1 MCCKMICWFK
11 YPFVRL
17 LIPFASG
24 IWLAFFNGNV
34 CVSKIVVVNLLIFL
48 LILLTLLVISSVL
61 IKNYRYRYVFSL
73 LLNVFLLLSGFSFV
87 KIHDYK
93 SKVNS
98 LSNVD
103 FTPEHYVA
111 RLYECPVV
119 KDNSVKVMM
128 QLLEIEDEL
137 SEKHKFDSKI
147 IAYFEKDESSLSL
160 KYGDCVIFLTN
171 PEEVKKPPNPE
182 QFNYKEYLYKK
193 GVTHQVYLKS
203 DKWLNLSCNKSNPI
217 YEFSYSLRDFLLLT
231 MRHLGVDDEEYA
243 VAAAILLGYDD
254 SLPMDL
260 RQKYVAA
267 GAMHILCVSGLH
279 VGVIFM
285 VFSYLLFFLDD
296 RKKIQRLLK
305 YLLLLLLIWFYA
317 LLAGLA
323 PSILRATIMLSF
335 VLVGNIIN
343 RKGVLLNSLAASAMI
358 LLCINPAN
366 LFDIGFMLSYIAVIG
381 IVVLQKPIYKL
392 VYSKYKIVN
401 KIWELTSVTIAAQLA
416 TLPFTIY
423 YFHQF
428 PTYFW
433 LSNLFM
439 TPVSSVVII
448 GGMIMLLVFFIPYI
462 NVMVAFFVSKMIYVM
477 NLGVEWI
484 ESLPFSII
492 KGIYINTSQFVILLL
507 ILLLLLLFVEL
518 KEKRLIFCMMILSS
532 LFLIVNFNN
541 ILMQKN
547 QKEMVIYS
555 INNATAID
563 FLCGREHFLLSDSV
577 FFNDKSSFSY
587 NIENFLVKKGV
598 FFNGK
603 TIQFCDNFDGNFVK
617 KRKSVVI
624 FGEKVLGM
632 SNGSD
637 FLSDSLSYKIPL
649 DFMLVYGKK
658 RQSLSYLLNV
668 YDFDYLII
676 DGTVPQYLTSELI
689 EDSER
694 LGIKYHSIREKG
706 AFVVK

>member
-1 MCCKMICWFK
+1 MCCVMICWFK
-11 YPFVRL
+11 YPFIRL
-17 LIPFASG
+17 LIPFATG
-24 IWLAFFNGNV
+24 IWLAFFKGNV
-34 CVSKIVVVNLLIFL
+34 CASENVIIYLLIIL
-48 LILLTLLVISSVL
+48 LILLTSLILSSFF
-61 IKNYRYRYVFSL
+61 IKNYRYRYVFSI
-73 LLNVFLLLSGFSFV
+73 LLNVFLFLSGFSFV
-87 KIHDYK
+87 RIQDYK
-93 SKVNS
+93 LKVNS
-98 LSNVD
+98 LSDVE
-103 FTPEHYVA
+103 FTPKHYVA
-111 RLYECPVV
+111 RLCECPAA

-128 QLLEIEDEL
+128 ELLEIEDES
-137 SEKHKFDSKI
+137 SEKHKFESKI

-160 KYGDCVIFLTN
+160 KYGDCIIFLTN

-182 QFNYKEYLYKK
+182 QFDYKDYLYKK

-203 DKWLNLSCNKSNPI
+203 DRWLNLYCNKSNPI
-217 YEFSYSLRDFLLLT
+217 YELSYSLRDFLLLT
-231 MRHLGVDDEEYA
+231 MQRLGVNDDEYS

-254 SLPMDL
+254 NLPMDL

-285 VFSYLLFFLDD
+285 VFTYLLFFLDD
-296 RKKIQRLLK
+296 RKMTQRLLK
-305 YLLLLLLIWFYA
+305 HLLLLLFIWFYA

-335 VLVGNIIN
+335 VVIGNIIN
-343 RKGVLLNSLAASAMI
+343 RKGVLLNSLAASALI

-366 LFDIGFMLSYIAVIG
+366 LFDIGFMLSYVAVIG
-381 IVVLQKPIYKL
+381 IVVLQKPISKL

-401 KIWELTSVTIAAQLA
+401 KIWEITSVTIAAQIA
-416 TLPFTIY
+416 TVPFTIY

-462 NVMVAFFVSKMIYVM
+462 NTIVAFFVSKMIYVM

-492 KGIYINTSQFVILLL
+492 KGLYIDTSQFVILLL
-507 ILLLLLLFVEL
+507 MLLLLLLFVEL
-518 KEKRLIFCMMILSS
+518 KEKRLVFCMMVLSS

-541 ILMQKN
+541 ILKQKN

-555 INNATAID
+555 INNATVID
-563 FLCGREHFLLSDSV
+563 FLCGKEHFLLSDST

-632 SNGSD
+632 SDGSD
-637 FLSDSLSYKIPL
+637 FLNDSLSYRIPL

-658 RQSLSYLLNV
+658 RQSLSSLLNV
-668 YDFDYLII
+668 YNFDYLII
-676 DGTVPQYLTSELI
+676 DGTVPSYLSSEII
-689 EDSER
+689 EESEN

-706 AFVVK
+706 SFLVK

>member
-1 MCCKMICWFK
+1 MCCEMICWFK
-11 YPFVRL
+11 YPFIRL

-61 IKNYRYRYVFSL
+61 IKNYRYRYVFTL

-93 SKVNS
+93 SKVNG

-103 FTPEHYVA
+103 FTPEYYVA

-128 QLLEIEDEL
+128 QLLEIEDESL
-137 SEKHKFDSKI
+137 EKHKFESKI

-160 KYGDCVIFLTN
+160 KYGDCIIFLTN

-182 QFNYKEYLYKK
+182 QFDYKDYLYKK
-193 GVTHQVYLKS
+193 GVSHQVYLKS
-203 DKWLNLSCNKSNPI
+203 DKWLNLYFNKSNPI
-217 YEFSYSLRDFLLLT
+217 YELSYSLRDFLLLT
-231 MRHLGVDDEEYA
+231 MQRLGVNDDEYS

-366 LFDIGFMLSYIAVIG
+366 LFDIGFMLSYVAVIG
-381 IVVLQKPIYKL
+381 IVVLQKPISKL

-492 KGIYINTSQFVILLL
+492 KGLYIDTSQFVILLM

-541 ILMQKN
+541 ILKQKN

-555 INNATAID
+555 INNTTAID
-563 FLCGREHFLLSDSV
+563 FLCGREHFLLSDST

-603 TIQFCDNFDGNFVK
+603 TIQFCDNFDVNFVK

-658 RQSLSYLLNV
+658 RQSLLQ
-668 YDFDYLII
+668 F
-676 DGTVPQYLTSELI
+676 
-689 EDSER
+689 
-694 LGIKYHSIREKG
+694 
-706 AFVVK
+706 

>member
-61 IKNYRYRYVFSL
+61 IKNYRYRYVFTL

-93 SKVNS
+93 SKVNG

-103 FTPEHYVA
+103 FTPEYYVA

-137 SEKHKFDSKI
+137 SEKHKFESKI

-366 LFDIGFMLSYIAVIG
+366 LFDIGFMLSYVAVIG
-381 IVVLQKPIYKL
+381 IVVLQKPISKL

-492 KGIYINTSQFVILLL
+492 KGLYIDTSQFVILLM

-541 ILMQKN
+541 ILKQKN

-563 FLCGREHFLLSDSV
+563 FLCGREHFLLSDST

-658 RQSLSYLLNV
+658 RQSLLQLLNV
-668 YDFDYLII
+668 YNFDYLII

>member
-1 MCCKMICWFK
+1 MICWFK
-11 YPFVRL
+11 YPFIRL
-17 LIPFASG
+17 LIPFATG
-24 IWLAFFNGNV
+24 IWLAFFKGNV
-34 CVSKIVVVNLLIFL
+34 CVSEKFVVYLLIIL
-48 LILLTLLVISSVL
+48 LVLLTSLILASVL
-61 IKNYRYRYVFSL
+61 IKNYRYRYVFSV
-73 LLNVFLLLSGFSFV
+73 LLNIFLLLTGFSYV
-87 KIHDYK
+87 RIYDYK
-93 SKVNS
+93 LKVND
-98 LSNVD
+98 LSNIEI
-103 FTPEHYVA
+103 TPKYYVA
-111 RLYECPVV
+111 RLCECPSV

-128 QLLEIEDEL
+128 ELIEIEDE
-137 SEKHKFDSKI
+137 SSIKHEFKSKI
-147 IAYFEKDESSLSL
+147 IAYFEKDESSMSL
-160 KYGDCVIFLTN
+160 KYGDCIIFLAN

-182 QFNYKEYLYKK
+182 QFDYKDYLYKK

-203 DKWLNLSCNKSNPI
+203 DKWLSLNYNKSNMI
-217 YEFSYSLRDFLLLT
+217 YELSYSLRDFLLLT
-231 MRHLGVDDEEYA
+231 MQRLGVKDEEYA

-285 VFSYLLFFLDD
+285 VFSYLLFFLND
-296 RKKIQRLLK
+296 RKKTQRLLK
-305 YLLLLLLIWFYA
+305 HLLLLLLVWLYA

-335 VLVGNIIN
+335 VVIGNVIN
-343 RKGVLLNSLAASAMI
+343 RKGVMLNSLAASALI

-366 LFDIGFMLSYIAVIG
+366 FFDIGFMLSYVAVIG
-381 IVVLQKPIYKL
+381 IVVLQKPISKL
-392 VYSKYKIVN
+392 VYSRYKIVN
-401 KIWELTSVTIAAQLA
+401 KIWEITSVTIAAQIA
-416 TLPFTIY
+416 TVPFTIY

-439 TPVSSVVII
+439 TPISSVVII
-448 GGMIMLLVFFIPYI
+448 GGMMMLLVFFIPYI
-462 NVMVAFFVSKMIYVM
+462 NTMVAFFVSKMIYVM

-484 ESLPFSII
+484 EGLPFSII
-492 KGIYINTSQFVILLL
+492 KGLYIDTSQFVILLL

-518 KEKRLIFCMMILSS
+518 KEKRLFFCMMVLSS

-541 ILMQKN
+541 ILKQKN
-547 QKEMVIYS
+547 QKEMVFYS

-563 FLCGREHFLLSDSV
+563 FLCGREHFLLSDST

-603 TIQFCDNFDGNFVK
+603 TIRFCDNFDDNFVK

-632 SNGSD
+632 SDGSD
-637 FLSDSLSYKIPL
+637 FICDTLSYKIPL
-649 DFMLVYGKK
+649 DFMFVYGKK
-658 RQSLSYLLNV
+658 RQSLSSLLNI

-676 DGTVPQYLTSELI
+676 DTTVPPYLSSGLI
-689 EDSER
+689 EESEK

>member
-1 MCCKMICWFK
+1 MICWFK
-11 YPFVRL
+11 YPFIRL
-17 LIPFASG
+17 LIPFATG
-24 IWLAFFNGNV
+24 IWLAFFKRNV
-34 CVSKIVVVNLLIFL
+34 CVSEKVVVYLLIIL
-48 LILLTLLVISSVL
+48 LILLASLILSSVL
-61 IKNYRYRYVFSL
+61 IKNYRYRYVFSV
-73 LLNVFLLLSGFSFV
+73 LLNIFLLLTGFSYV
-87 KIHDYK
+87 RIHDYK
-93 SKVNS
+93 LKVND
-98 LSNVD
+98 LSNIEI
-103 FTPEHYVA
+103 TPKYYVA
-111 RLYECPVV
+111 RLCECPSV

-128 QLLEIEDEL
+128 ELIEIEDE
-137 SEKHKFDSKI
+137 SSIKHEFKSKI
-147 IAYFEKDESSLSL
+147 ITYFEKDESSMSL
-160 KYGDCVIFLTN
+160 KYGDCIIFLAN

-182 QFNYKEYLYKK
+182 QFDYKDYLYKK

-203 DKWLNLSCNKSNPI
+203 DKWLNLNCNKSNLI
-217 YEFSYSLRDFLLLT
+217 YKYSYSLRDFLLLT
-231 MRHLGVDDEEYA
+231 MQRLGVKDEEYA

-285 VFSYLLFFLDD
+285 VFSYLLFFLND
-296 RKKIQRLLK
+296 RKKTQRLLK
-305 YLLLLLLIWFYA
+305 HLLLLLLIWFYA

-335 VLVGNIIN
+335 VVIGNVVN
-343 RKGVLLNSLAASAMI
+343 RKGVLLNSLAASALI

-366 LFDIGFMLSYIAVIG
+366 LFDIGFMLSYVAVIG
-381 IVVLQKPIYKL
+381 IVVLQKPISKL

-401 KIWELTSVTIAAQLA
+401 KIWEITSVTIAAQIA
-416 TLPFTIY
+416 TVPFTIY

-439 TPVSSVVII
+439 TPISSVVII

-462 NVMVAFFVSKMIYVM
+462 NIMVAFFVSKMICVM

-492 KGIYINTSQFVILLL
+492 KGLYIDTSQFVILLL
-507 ILLLLLLFVEL
+507 ILLSLLLFVEL
-518 KEKRLIFCMMILSS
+518 KEKRLFFCMMILSS
-532 LFLIVNFNN
+532 LFLFVNLNN
-541 ILMQKN
+541 VLKQKN

-563 FLCGREHFLLSDSV
+563 FLCGREHFLLSDST

-603 TIQFCDNFDGNFVK
+603 TIRFCDNFDDNFVK

-632 SNGSD
+632 SDGSD
-637 FLSDSLSYKIPL
+637 LISDTLSYKIPL
-649 DFMLVYGKK
+649 DFMFVYGKK
-658 RQSLSYLLNV
+658 RQSLSLLLNV

-676 DGTVPQYLTSELI
+676 DRTVPAYLSSRLI
-689 EDSER
+689 EESEK

>member
-1 MCCKMICWFK
+1 MCCEMICWFK
-11 YPFVRL
+11 YPFIRL

-61 IKNYRYRYVFSL
+61 IKNYRYRYVFTL

-93 SKVNS
+93 SKVNG

-103 FTPEHYVA
+103 FTPEYYVA

-128 QLLEIEDEL
+128 QLLEIEDESL
-137 SEKHKFDSKI
+137 EKHKFESKI

-160 KYGDCVIFLTN
+160 KYGDCIIFLTN

-182 QFNYKEYLYKK
+182 QFDYKDYLYKK
-193 GVTHQVYLKS
+193 GVSHQVYLKS
-203 DKWLNLSCNKSNPI
+203 DKWLNLYFNKSNPI
-217 YEFSYSLRDFLLLT
+217 YELSYSLRDFLLLT
-231 MRHLGVDDEEYA
+231 MQRLGVNDDEYS

-366 LFDIGFMLSYIAVIG
+366 LFDIGFMLSYVAVIG
-381 IVVLQKPIYKL
+381 IVVLQKPISKL

-492 KGIYINTSQFVILLL
+492 KGLYIDTSQFVILLM

-541 ILMQKN
+541 ILKQKN

-555 INNATAID
+555 INNTTAID
-563 FLCGREHFLLSDSV
+563 FLCGREHFLLSDST

-658 RQSLSYLLNV
+658 RQSLLQ
-668 YDFDYLII
+668 F
-676 DGTVPQYLTSELI
+676 
-689 EDSER
+689 
-694 LGIKYHSIREKG
+694 
-706 AFVVK
+706 

>member
-1 MCCKMICWFK
+1 
-11 YPFVRL
+11 
-17 LIPFASG
+17 
-24 IWLAFFNGNV
+24 
-34 CVSKIVVVNLLIFL
+34 
-48 LILLTLLVISSVL
+48 
-61 IKNYRYRYVFSL
+61 
-73 LLNVFLLLSGFSFV
+73 
-87 KIHDYK
+87 
-93 SKVNS
+93 
-98 LSNVD
+98 
-103 FTPEHYVA
+103 
-111 RLYECPVV
+111 
-119 KDNSVKVMM
+119 
-128 QLLEIEDEL
+128 
-137 SEKHKFDSKI
+137 
-147 IAYFEKDESSLSL
+147 
-160 KYGDCVIFLTN
+160 
-171 PEEVKKPPNPE
+171 
-182 QFNYKEYLYKK
+182 
-193 GVTHQVYLKS
+193 
-203 DKWLNLSCNKSNPI
+203 
-217 YEFSYSLRDFLLLT
+217 
-231 MRHLGVDDEEYA
+231 
-243 VAAAILLGYDD
+243 
-254 SLPMDL
+254 
-260 RQKYVAA
+260 
-267 GAMHILCVSGLH
+267 
-279 VGVIFM
+279 
-285 VFSYLLFFLDD
+285 
-296 RKKIQRLLK
+296 
-305 YLLLLLLIWFYA
+305 
-317 LLAGLA
+317 
-323 PSILRATIMLSF
+323 
-335 VLVGNIIN
+335 
-343 RKGVLLNSLAASAMI
+343 
-358 LLCINPAN
+358 
-366 LFDIGFMLSYIAVIG
+366 
-381 IVVLQKPIYKL
+381 
-392 VYSKYKIVN
+392 
-401 KIWELTSVTIAAQLA
+401 
-416 TLPFTIY
+416 
-423 YFHQF
+423 
-428 PTYFW
+428 
-433 LSNLFM
+433 M

-658 RQSLSYLLNV
+658 RQSLSHLLNV
-668 YDFDYLII
+668 YNFDYLII

>member
-1 MCCKMICWFK
+1 MICWFK
-11 YPFVRL
+11 YPFIRL
-17 LIPFASG
+17 LIPFATG
-24 IWLAFFNGNV
+24 IWLAFFKGNV
-34 CVSKIVVVNLLIFL
+34 CVSEKVVVYLLIIL
-48 LILLTLLVISSVL
+48 LILLASLILSSVL

-73 LLNVFLLLSGFSFV
+73 LLNVFLLLSGFLYV
-87 KIHDYK
+87 RIHDYK
-93 SKVNS
+93 LKING
-98 LSNVD
+98 LPNIE
-103 FTPEHYVA
+103 FTPKHYVA
-111 RLYECPVV
+111 RLCECPAV

-128 QLLEIEDEL
+128 ELMEIEDVSL
-137 SEKHKFDSKI
+137 EKHKFESKI
-147 IAYFEKDESSLSL
+147 IAYFEKNESSLSL
-160 KYGDCVIFLTN
+160 KYGDCIIFFTN

-182 QFNYKEYLYKK
+182 QFDYKEYLYKK

-203 DKWLNLSCNKSNPI
+203 DKWLNLNSNKSNLI
-217 YEFSYSLRDFLLLT
+217 YKYSYSLRDFLLLT
-231 MRHLGVDDEEYA
+231 MQRLGVKDEEYA

-296 RKKIQRLLK
+296 RKKTQRLLK
-305 YLLLLLLIWFYA
+305 HLLLLLLIWFYA

-335 VLVGNIIN
+335 VVIGNVVN
-343 RKGVLLNSLAASAMI
+343 RKGVLLNSLAASALI

-366 LFDIGFMLSYIAVIG
+366 LFDIGFMLSYVAVIG
-381 IVVLQKPIYKL
+381 IVVLQKPISKL

-401 KIWELTSVTIAAQLA
+401 KIWEITSVTIAAQIA
-416 TLPFTIY
+416 TFPFTIY

-439 TPVSSVVII
+439 TPISSVVII

-462 NVMVAFFVSKMIYVM
+462 NIMVAFFVSKMICVM

-492 KGIYINTSQFVILLL
+492 KGLYIDTSQFVILLL
-507 ILLLLLLFVEL
+507 ILLSLLLFVEL
-518 KEKRLIFCMMILSS
+518 KEKRLFFCMMILSS
-532 LFLIVNFNN
+532 LFLFVNLNN
-541 ILMQKN
+541 VLKQKN

-563 FLCGREHFLLSDSV
+563 FLCGREHFLLSDSA

-603 TIQFCDNFDGNFVK
+603 TIRFCDNFDDNFVK

-632 SNGSD
+632 SDGSN
-637 FLSDSLSYKIPL
+637 LISATLSYKIPL
-649 DFMLVYGKK
+649 DFMFVYGKK
-658 RQSLSYLLNV
+658 RQSLSLLLNV

-676 DGTVPQYLTSELI
+676 DRTVPAYLSSGLI
-689 EDSER
+689 EESEK

>member
-1 MCCKMICWFK
+1 MICWFK
-11 YPFVRL
+11 YPFIRL
-17 LIPFASG
+17 LIPFATG
-24 IWLAFFNGNV
+24 IWLAFFKGNV
-34 CVSKIVVVNLLIFL
+34 CVSEKVVVYLLIIL
-48 LILLTLLVISSVL
+48 LILLASLILSSVL

-73 LLNVFLLLSGFSFV
+73 LLNVFLLLSGFLYV
-87 KIHDYK
+87 RIHDYK
-93 SKVNS
+93 LKVNG
-98 LSNVD
+98 LPNIE
-103 FTPEHYVA
+103 FTPKHYVA
-111 RLYECPVV
+111 RLCECPAV

-128 QLLEIEDEL
+128 ELMEIEDVSL
-137 SEKHKFDSKI
+137 EKHKFESKI
-147 IAYFEKDESSLSL
+147 IAYFEKNESSLSL
-160 KYGDCVIFLTN
+160 KYGDCIIFHTN

-182 QFNYKEYLYKK
+182 QFDYKEYLYKK

-203 DKWLNLSCNKSNPI
+203 DKWLNLNCNKSNLI
-217 YEFSYSLRDFLLLT
+217 YKYSYSLRDFLLLT
-231 MRHLGVDDEEYA
+231 MQRLGVKDEEYA

-296 RKKIQRLLK
+296 RKKTQRLLK
-305 YLLLLLLIWFYA
+305 HLLLLLLIWFYA

-335 VLVGNIIN
+335 VVIGNVVN
-343 RKGVLLNSLAASAMI
+343 RKGVLLNSLAASALI

-366 LFDIGFMLSYIAVIG
+366 LFDIGFMLSYVAVIG
-381 IVVLQKPIYKL
+381 IVVLQKPISKL

-401 KIWELTSVTIAAQLA
+401 KIWEITSVTIAAQIA
-416 TLPFTIY
+416 TVPFTIY

-439 TPVSSVVII
+439 TPISSVVII

-462 NVMVAFFVSKMIYVM
+462 NIMVAFFVSKMICVM

-492 KGIYINTSQFVILLL
+492 KGLYIDTSQFVILLL
-507 ILLLLLLFVEL
+507 ILLSLLLFVEL
-518 KEKRLIFCMMILSS
+518 KEKRLFFCMMILSS
-532 LFLIVNFNN
+532 LFLFVNLNN
-541 ILMQKN
+541 VLKQKN

-563 FLCGREHFLLSDSV
+563 FLCGREHFLLSDSI

-603 TIQFCDNFDGNFVK
+603 TIRFCDNFDDNFVK

-624 FGEKVLGM
+624 FGEKALGM
-632 SNGSD
+632 SDGSD
-637 FLSDSLSYKIPL
+637 LISDTLSYKITL
-649 DFMLVYGKK
+649 DFMFVYGKK
-658 RQSLSYLLNV
+658 RQSLSLLLNV
-668 YDFDYLII
+668 YNFDYLII
-676 DGTVPQYLTSELI
+676 DRTVPAYLSSGLI
-689 EDSER
+689 EESEK

>member
-1 MCCKMICWFK
+1 MICWFK
-11 YPFVRL
+11 YPFIRL
-17 LIPFASG
+17 LIPFATG
-24 IWLAFFNGNV
+24 IWLAFFKGNV
-34 CVSKIVVVNLLIFL
+34 CVSEKVVVYLLIIL
-48 LILLTLLVISSVL
+48 LILLASLILSSVL

-73 LLNVFLLLSGFSFV
+73 LLNVFLLLSGFLYV
-87 KIHDYK
+87 RIHDYK
-93 SKVNS
+93 LKVNG
-98 LSNVD
+98 LSNIE
-103 FTPEHYVA
+103 FTPKRYVA
-111 RLYECPVV
+111 RLCECPAI
-119 KDNSVKVMM
+119 KDNSVKVMIEVI
-128 QLLEIEDEL
+128 EIEDES
-137 SEKHKFDSKI
+137 SERHKFKSKI
-147 IAYFEKDESSLSL
+147 IAYFEKNEVSMSL
-160 KYGDCVIFLTN
+160 KYGDCIIFLTN

-182 QFNYKEYLYKK
+182 QFDYKEYLYKK

-203 DKWLNLSCNKSNPI
+203 DKWLNLNCNKSNLI
-217 YEFSYSLRDFLLLT
+217 YKYSYSLRDFLLLT
-231 MRHLGVDDEEYA
+231 MQRLGVKDEEYA

-296 RKKIQRLLK
+296 RKKTQRLLK
-305 YLLLLLLIWFYA
+305 HLLLLLLIWFYA

-335 VLVGNIIN
+335 VVIGNVVN
-343 RKGVLLNSLAASAMI
+343 RKGVLLNSLAASALI

-366 LFDIGFMLSYIAVIG
+366 LFDIGFMLSYVAVIG
-381 IVVLQKPIYKL
+381 IVVLQKPISKL

-401 KIWELTSVTIAAQLA
+401 KIWEITSVTIAAQIA
-416 TLPFTIY
+416 TVPFTIY

-439 TPVSSVVII
+439 TPISSVVII

-462 NVMVAFFVSKMIYVM
+462 NIMVAFFVSKMICVM

-492 KGIYINTSQFVILLL
+492 KGLYIDASQFVILLL
-507 ILLLLLLFVEL
+507 ILLSLLLFVEL
-518 KEKRLIFCMMILSS
+518 KEKRLFFCMMILSS
-532 LFLIVNFNN
+532 LFLFVNLNN
-541 ILMQKN
+541 VLKQKN

-563 FLCGREHFLLSDSV
+563 FLCGREHFLLSDSA

-603 TIQFCDNFDGNFVK
+603 TIRFCDNFDDNFVK

-624 FGEKVLGM
+624 FGEKALGM
-632 SNGSD
+632 SDGSD
-637 FLSDSLSYKIPL
+637 LISDTLSYKIPL
-649 DFMLVYGKK
+649 DFMFVYGKK
-658 RQSLSYLLNV
+658 MQSLSLLLNV
-668 YDFDYLII
+668 YNFDYLII
-676 DGTVPQYLTSELI
+676 DRTVPAYLSSGLI
-689 EDSER
+689 EESEK

>member
-1 MCCKMICWFK
+1 MICWFK
-11 YPFVRL
+11 YPFIRL
-17 LIPFASG
+17 LIPFATG
-24 IWLAFFNGNV
+24 IWLAFFKGNV
-34 CVSKIVVVNLLIFL
+34 CVSEKVVVYLLIIL
-48 LILLTLLVISSVL
+48 LILLASLILSSVL
-61 IKNYRYRYVFSL
+61 IKSYRYRYVFSL
-73 LLNVFLLLSGFSFV
+73 LLNVFLLLSGFLYV
-87 KIHDYK
+87 RIHDYK
-93 SKVNS
+93 LKVNG
-98 LSNVD
+98 LSNIE
-103 FTPEHYVA
+103 FTPKHYVA
-111 RLYECPVV
+111 RLCECPAV

-128 QLLEIEDEL
+128 ELMEIEDVSL
-137 SEKHKFDSKI
+137 EKHKFESKI
-147 IAYFEKDESSLSL
+147 IAYFEKNESSLSL
-160 KYGDCVIFLTN
+160 KYGDCIIFLTN

-182 QFNYKEYLYKK
+182 QFDYKEYLYKK

-203 DKWLNLSCNKSNPI
+203 DKWLNLNSNKSNLI
-217 YEFSYSLRDFLLLT
+217 YKYSYSLRDFLLLT
-231 MRHLGVDDEEYA
+231 MQRLGVKDEEYA

-296 RKKIQRLLK
+296 RKKTQRLLK
-305 YLLLLLLIWFYA
+305 HLLLLLLIWFYA

-335 VLVGNIIN
+335 VVIGNVVN
-343 RKGVLLNSLAASAMI
+343 RKGVLLNSLAASALI

-366 LFDIGFMLSYIAVIG
+366 LFDIGFMLSYVAVIG
-381 IVVLQKPIYKL
+381 IVVLQKPISKL

-401 KIWELTSVTIAAQLA
+401 KIWEITSVTIAAQIV
-416 TLPFTIY
+416 TVPFTIY

-439 TPVSSVVII
+439 TPISSVVII

-462 NVMVAFFVSKMIYVM
+462 NIMVAFFVSKMICVM

-492 KGIYINTSQFVILLL
+492 KGLYIDTSQFVILLL
-507 ILLLLLLFVEL
+507 ILLSLLLFVEL
-518 KEKRLIFCMMILSS
+518 KEKRLFFCMMILSS
-532 LFLIVNFNN
+532 LFLFVNLNN
-541 ILMQKN
+541 VLKQKN

-563 FLCGREHFLLSDSV
+563 FLCGREHFLLSDST

-603 TIQFCDNFDGNFVK
+603 TIRFCDNFDDNFVK

-624 FGEKVLGM
+624 FGEKALGM
-632 SNGSD
+632 SDGSD
-637 FLSDSLSYKIPL
+637 LISDTLSYKIPL
-649 DFMLVYGKK
+649 DFMFVYGKK
-658 RQSLSYLLNV
+658 RQSLSLLLNV

-676 DGTVPQYLTSELI
+676 DRTVPAYLSSRLI
-689 EDSER
+689 EESEK

>member
-93 SKVNS
+93 SKVNG

-103 FTPEHYVA
+103 FTPEYYVA
-111 RLYECPVV
+111 RLCECPMV

-128 QLLEIEDEL
+128 QLLEIEDESL
-137 SEKHKFDSKI
+137 EKHKFESKI

-366 LFDIGFMLSYIAVIG
+366 LFDIGFMLSYVAVIG
-381 IVVLQKPIYKL
+381 IVVLQKPISKL

-492 KGIYINTSQFVILLL
+492 KGLYIDTSQFVILLM

-541 ILMQKN
+541 ILKQKN

-563 FLCGREHFLLSDSV
+563 FLCGSEHFLLSDST

-658 RQSLSYLLNV
+658 RQSLLQLLNV
-668 YDFDYLII
+668 YNFDYLII